1 MLAPIPGAY
10 IVVKHQVDA
19 KPAKQILCTC
29 GARAFA
35 ASNGTSDDKSTS
47 RKIQPVSA
55 DGSSATTTTTA
66 SDSIDPS
73 KTTSSL
79 QSSSS
84 TSAQPQPRKR
94 SLWRKLLGKG
104 PKCVCRQQQQPE
116 PEPEPE
122 LLKIPSEYVGCKHV
136 LVAGKRV
143 AFTREMQ
150 QKLRKSW
157 DPLEAIDE
165 D

>member
-1 MLAPIPGAY
+1 MTSIPGGY
-10 IVVKHQVDA
+10 VTRHHQVA
-19 KPAKQILCTC
+19 PAKVPCTC
-29 GARAFA
+29 GAKDAGA
-35 ASNGTSDDKSTS
+35 ALTDDRNRRQT
-47 RKIQPVSA
+47 KIQPVSKA
-55 DGSSATTTTTA
+55 HASPTSSDATMTTTLA
-66 SDSIDPS
+66 APAP
-73 KTTSSL
+73 L
-79 QSSSS
+79 
-84 TSAQPQPRKR
+84 KR
-94 SLWRKLLGKG
+94 SLWRKMLGKG
-104 PKCVCRQQQQPE
+104 PKCVCRKRALSLPSS
-116 PEPEPE
+116 EPEPE